1 MASID
6 PYPLNTIPLH
16 RGDFVKTVVEGAYDK
31 QSVDCIESATRK
43 LIISDGHPVML
54 LGKVQSGKT
63 RTFLGI
69 VSYCFDN
76 DFDLAVVLTKGTRA
90 LAMQTL
96 RRLQTTFQALADDD
110 KVRIYDIMH
119 VPANLPARDLKRKI
133 LLVVKKEDDN
143 LRRLE
148 EFLFRLY
155 PELGRKRVLIVDD
168 EADLASVGYRGSK
181 KTGVRTAAIAGQIGE
196 IRSRLV
202 RSAFLQVTATPYAL
216 YLQPEASTAAN
227 GSCVIQPLRPAFT
240 EIVPIHSHYV
250 GGDTYF
256 VASEVPGSVES
267 FMHVE
272 VEEREF
278 DALKKQDGR
287 RLKLTDVMT
296 SANCAALRQAI
307 LDFLVGAAIR
317 RLHQATKGERKK
329 RYSMVVHT
337 EHARAAHEW
346 QFKVASAIVQELESI
361 AHGNDGFWTRLLEA
375 SLDRFRPALE
385 AAAAPVPDLSAV
397 SEEARDLVEGVRVQR
412 VNSDEDVSALLGDD
426 GQLRLESALTVF
438 IGGQILDRGVTIENL
453 IAFYY
458 GRNPRSFQQDTVLQH
473 SRMYGARPKDDL
485 PVTRFYTSRRL
496 HEVMRRIHEFDHAL
510 RTALESGHDQGV
522 AFIREERGRIRP
534 CAPSKV
540 MISTLTSLTPGK
552 RLLPVGFQTKAPST
566 IQRHIAKLDQKIDQ
580 LSGLGNS
587 PRLVEAE
594 RVCEAVSEALSLL
607 DLSDPDCV
615 FDEKAFL
622 AAIRYLSDQ
631 CADPAERG
639 KVLLLVRRGR
649 RASRQ
654 YQSGRF
660 SNTPWTGQDAE
671 TAKDAAVD
679 VPLVML
685 LRQQGG
691 VAEGWRGAPFWW
703 PVLQAPQNTRPVV
716 FSADI
721 LSDDD

>member
-6 PYPLNTIPLH
+6 PHPLNTIPLH
-16 RGDFVKTVVEGAYDK
+16 RGDFVKTVVEGVYDQ
-31 QSVDCIESATRK
+31 QSVVCIESATRK

-76 DFDLAVVLTKGTRA
+76 GFDVAVVLTKGTRA

-119 VPANLPARDLKRKI
+119 VPANLPPRDLKRRI

-148 EFLFRLY
+148 EFLFRQY
-155 PELGRKRVLIVDD
+155 PELGRKKVLIVDD
-168 EADLASVGYRGSK
+168 EADLASVGFRGSK
-181 KTGVRTAAIAGQIGE
+181 KAGVRTAAIAGQIAK
-196 IRSRLV
+196 IRSRLIQ
-202 RSAFLQVTATPYAL
+202 SAFLQVTATPYAL
-216 YLQPEASTAAN
+216 YLQPEGVTAAN
-227 GSCVIQPLRPAFT
+227 GSFVIEPLRPAFT
-240 EIVPIHSHYV
+240 EIVPIHSQYV
-250 GGDTYF
+250 GGETYF

-267 FMHVE
+267 YMHVE

-287 RLKLTDVMT
+287 RLKLSDVMT

-317 RLHQATKGERKK
+317 RLQQAGAGERKR

-337 EHARAAHEW
+337 EHARASHEW
-346 QFKVASAIVQELESI
+346 QFKVASAIVDALSDRAQRKDGTWERLTQESV
-361 AHGNDGFWTRLLEA
+361 DRL
-375 SLDRFRPALE
+375 RPALE
-385 AAAAPVPDLSAV
+385 AAQAAVPSYGQVA
-397 SEEARDLVEGVRVQR
+397 EEARDLVEGVRVQR

-496 HEVMRRIHEFDHAL
+496 HDVMRRIHEFDHAL

-540 MISTLTSLTPGK
+540 MLSTLTSLTPGK
-552 RLLPVGFQTKAPST
+552 RLLPVGFQTKAPSA
-566 IQRHIAKLDQKIDQ
+566 ILRQIAKLDQKIGQ
-580 LSGLGNS
+580 LARPGNT
-587 PRLVEAE
+587 PQLVDAGQ
-594 RVCEAVSEALSLL
+594 VCEVVSEALSLL
-607 DLSDPDCV
+607 DLSDPNCV
-615 FDEKAFL
+615 FDEKAFV

-631 CADPAERG
+631 CADPTERG
-639 KVLLLVRRGR
+639 KVLLLVRKGR

-671 TAKDAAVD
+671 TANDAAVD
-679 VPLVML
+679 APLVML
-685 LRQQGG
+685 LRQEGG
-691 VAEGWRGAPFWW
+691 LTEGWRGAPFWW
-703 PVLQAPQNTRPVV
+703 PVLQAPENTRPVV

-721 LSDDD
+721 LSDED